1 MSNFDLRKF
10 IAEQRTAKVKDVK
23 EETIKE
29 FDAGVVAVGAPIVMS
44 VVASGIAKL
53 GFDKIMQAI
62 ARIDKDKFKKFV
74 DKYASTFEEGHDME
88 EAHDEMEEAVNEA
101 HDEMEEGEMNEDIG
115 KVIDFIMQNVDKS
128 ADWIKKNIK
137 VGSMHQAMSS
147 EAHDEMEEAH
157 DEMEEGEIDESVV
170 AGVAALIG
178 STLAATK
185 VLDFIQKKYPEAVK
199 KFVKA
204 VEAGEKA
211 SYRRMEE
218 GDDKEM
224 EESLNES
231 DEKFKA
237 SIKEILNS

>member
-10 IAEQRTAKVKDVK
+10 IAEQRTAKVKEVK

-115 KVIDFIMQNVDKS
+115 KVIDFIMQNADKS
-128 ADWIKKNIK
+128 VDWIKKNIN
-137 VGSMHQAMSS
+137 ME

>member
-10 IAEQRTAKVKDVK
+10 IAEQRTAKVKNVK

-115 KVIDFIMQNVDKS
+115 KVIDFIMQNADKS
-128 ADWIKKNIK
+128 VDWIKKNIN
-137 VGSMHQAMSS
+137 ME

-170 AGVAALIG
+170 AGVAAVIG

>member
-10 IAEQRTAKVKDVK
+10 IAEQRTAKVKNVK

-115 KVIDFIMQNVDKS
+115 KVIDFIMQNADKS
-128 ADWIKKNIK
+128 VDWIKKNIN
-137 VGSMHQAMSS
+137 ME

>member
-74 DKYASTFEEGHDME
+74 DKYASTFEEGHNHDME

-101 HDEMEEGEMNEDIG
+101 HDEMEEGEMNENID

-128 ADWIKKNIK
+128 ADWIKKNIR

-147 EAHDEMEEAH
+147 EAH

>member
-10 IAEQRTAKVKDVK
+10 IAEQRTAKVKNVK

-115 KVIDFIMQNVDKS
+115 KVIDFIMQNADKS
-128 ADWIKKNIK
+128 VDWIKKNIN
-137 VGSMHQAMSS
+137 ME

-157 DEMEEGEIDESVV
+157 DEMEEGKIDESVV

>member
-10 IAEQRTAKVKDVK
+10 IAEQRTAKVKNVK

-115 KVIDFIMQNVDKS
+115 KVIDFIMQNADKS
-128 ADWIKKNIK
+128 VDWIKKNIK
-137 VGSMHQAMSS
+137 ME

-157 DEMEEGEIDESVV
+157 DEMEEGKEANEEEIKES
-170 AGVAALIG
+170 A
-178 STLAATK
+178 
-185 VLDFIQKKYPEAVK
+185 
-199 KFVKA
+199 
-204 VEAGEKA
+204 
-211 SYRRMEE
+211 
-218 GDDKEM
+218 
-224 EESLNES
+224 
-231 DEKFKA
+231 FKA
-237 SIKEILNS
+237 TINDILNS

>member
-10 IAEQRTAKVKDVK
+10 IAEQRTAKVKNVK

-115 KVIDFIMQNVDKS
+115 KVIDFIMQNADKS
-128 ADWIKKNIK
+128 VDWIKKNIN
-137 VGSMHQAMSS
+137 
-147 EAHDEMEEAH
+147 MEEAH

>member
-1 MSNFDLRKF
+1 
-10 IAEQRTAKVKDVK
+10 
-23 EETIKE
+23 
-29 FDAGVVAVGAPIVMS
+29 
-44 VVASGIAKL
+44 
-53 GFDKIMQAI
+53 
-62 ARIDKDKFKKFV
+62 
-74 DKYASTFEEGHDME
+74 
-88 EAHDEMEEAVNEA
+88 MEEAVNEA

-128 ADWIKKNIK
+128 ADWIKKNIN

-178 STLAATK
+178 STLAASK
-185 VLDFIQKKYPEAVK
+185 VLDFIQKKYPDAVK

-204 VEAGEKA
+204 VEAGEKS

>member
-10 IAEQRTAKVKDVK
+10 IAEQRTAKIKNVK

-115 KVIDFIMQNVDKS
+115 KVIDFIMQNADKS
-128 ADWIKKNIK
+128 VDWIKKNIN
-137 VGSMHQAMSS
+137 ME

-157 DEMEEGEIDESVV
+157 DEMEEGKIDESVV

-204 VEAGEKA
+204 VEAVEKA